1 MPKNA
6 NTAMQNVCK
15 AVVVVVVVTDIT
27 VVLDQD
33 CTVKPSSLKVN
44 LEHF

>member
-1 MPKNA
+1 MLKNA

-15 AVVVVVVVTDIT
+15 AVVVTDKT

-33 CTVKPSSLKVN
+33 CTVKPSSLKVD